1 MSINLV
7 IVESPAK
14 AKTIEKFLG
23 SNYTVKSSI
32 GHIRDMPKKDMG
44 IDLDNNFQPTY
55 AISSDKKKVV
65 AELKKSVKSAEKIF
79 LATDEDREGEAI
91 AWHLQQALSLSENT
105 PRIVF
110 NEITKSAIS
119 QAIDNPRTIDLDLV
133 DAQQARRII
142 DRLVGFE
149 ISPVLWRKVSGAR
162 SAGRVQSPVVR
173 LVVERER
180 EITAHKPDITYKV
193 KATLGNKSDELF
205 EVRLNKSFEQT
216 TEARNFAHE
225 LLEASLTVSSI
236 ESKPSKRSPKAP
248 FITSTLQQEASQ
260 KLGFSVKRTMAIAQN
275 LYREGAITYMR
286 TDSLHLS
293 EEAISTAKEVILAN
307 YGSEFHHEK
316 RYKTSSSSAQ
326 EAHESIR
333 PTDLTRP
340 AIAGLDEQSEKL
352 YSLIYK
358 RALASQMS
366 DAKLEKT
373 KINIAISN
381 REEYFIAEGELMSF
395 SGFLKVYDYMAA
407 EDKLLPKIAESDT
420 LSLFNSTLRESFSR
434 PRARYTE
441 ASLVKE
447 IEKMGIGRP
456 STFATMI
463 TTVQDRNYVTKET
476 REGVS
481 RDYLQIEIKDGA
493 VSESV
498 QSEVS
503 GAEKNKLFPTNVAYL
518 VVDFLMTNFRNII
531 GYEFTANLEN
541 NFDKVAEGDL
551 SWQGIVGDFYK
562 PFHEQIELAKDISRE
577 ETHGKRDLGDDP
589 DTGKPVSVRFGR
601 YGAFA
606 QIGHQ
611 DDEDKPTFASLR
623 KGQDLETISLDEAL
637 ELFNMPRT
645 VGQTTDGETI
655 KANYGRF
662 GPYIQYGKKYVSL
675 KEVTPEEVTL
685 ETALELIVA
694 KEKFDAERIIK
705 TFEDSEIQVLNGRF
719 GPYIWNGKKRG
730 KGQKNVTVEKV
741 FGDKA
746 PIDLTLEEC
755 KKAIEG
761 KDKAK
766 AKKRKKAIE
775 GKVKAKSKKRKKTD
789 SDTTNSAQSLEI
801 PKDWVNPF
809 NKL

>member
-55 AISSDKKKVV
+55 KVTSDKKKVV
-65 AELKKSVKSAEKIF
+65 TELKKSVKSAEKVF

-119 QAIDNPRTIDLDLV
+119 QAIDNPRTIDIDLV

-193 KATLGNKSDELF
+193 KATLGNRSDELF
-205 EVRLNKSFEQT
+205 EAKLNKSFEQT

-225 LLEASLTVSSI
+225 LLEASLTASSI

-307 YGSEFHHEK
+307 YGSEFHHER
-316 RYKTSSSSAQ
+316 RYKTTSSSAQ

-381 REEYFIAEGELMSF
+381 REEYFIAEGELLSF

-447 IEKMGIGRP
+447 IEQMGIGRP
-456 STFATMI
+456 STFASMI

-755 KKAIEG
+755 KKAIANQ
-761 KDKAK
+761 DKAK
-766 AKKRKKAIE
+766 TRKRKK
-775 GKVKAKSKKRKKTD
+775 K
-789 SDTTNSAQSLEI
+789 
-801 PKDWVNPF
+801 
-809 NKL
+809 

>member
-55 AISSDKKKVV
+55 KVTSDKKKVV
-65 AELKKSVKSAEKIF
+65 TELKKSVKSAEKVF

-193 KATLGNKSDELF
+193 KATLGNRSDELF
-205 EVRLNKSFEQT
+205 EAKLNKSFEQT

-307 YGSEFHHEK
+307 YGSEFHHER
-316 RYKTSSSSAQ
+316 RYKTTSSSAQ

-381 REEYFIAEGELMSF
+381 REEYFIAEGELLSF

-755 KKAIEG
+755 KKAIADQ
-761 KDKAK
+761 DKAK
-766 AKKRKKAIE
+766 TRKRKK
-775 GKVKAKSKKRKKTD
+775 K
-789 SDTTNSAQSLEI
+789 
-801 PKDWVNPF
+801 
-809 NKL
+809 

>member
-55 AISSDKKKVV
+55 KVTSDKKKVV
-65 AELKKSVKSAEKIF
+65 TELKKSVKSAEKVF

-110 NEITKSAIS
+110 NEITKGAIS
-119 QAIDNPRTIDLDLV
+119 QAIDNPRTIDIDLV

-193 KATLGNKSDELF
+193 KAKLSNKSDELF
-205 EVRLNKSFEQT
+205 EAKLNKSFEQT
-216 TEARNFAHE
+216 TEARSFAHE
-225 LLEASLTVSSI
+225 LLGASLTVSSI

-260 KLGFSVKRTMAIAQN
+260 KLGFSVKRTMSIAQN

-326 EAHESIR
+326 EAHEAIR

-381 REEYFIAEGELMSF
+381 HEEYFIAEGELLSF

-407 EDKLLPKIAESDT
+407 EDKLLPEIAEGDR
-420 LSLFNSTLRESFSR
+420 LSLFNSILRESFSR

-447 IEKMGIGRP
+447 IEQMGIGRP
-456 STFATMI
+456 STFASMI
-463 TTVQDRNYVTKET
+463 TTVQDRDYVTKET

-481 RDYLQIEIKDGA
+481 REYLQIEIKDGA

-755 KKAIEG
+755 KKAIADQ
-761 KDKAK
+761 DKAK
-766 AKKRKKAIE
+766 TRKRKK
-775 GKVKAKSKKRKKTD
+775 K
-789 SDTTNSAQSLEI
+789 
-801 PKDWVNPF
+801 
-809 NKL
+809 

>member
-55 AISSDKKKVV
+55 KVTSDKKKVV
-65 AELKKSVKSAEKIF
+65 TELKKSVKSAEKVF

-119 QAIDNPRTIDLDLV
+119 QAIDNPRTIDIDLV

-193 KATLGNKSDELF
+193 KATLGNRSDELF
-205 EVRLNKSFEQT
+205 EAKLNKSFEQT

-225 LLEASLTVSSI
+225 LLEASLTASSI

-307 YGSEFHHEK
+307 YGSEFHHER
-316 RYKTSSSSAQ
+316 RYKTTSSSAQ

-381 REEYFIAEGELMSF
+381 REEYFIAEGELLSF

-447 IEKMGIGRP
+447 IEQMGIGRP
-456 STFATMI
+456 STFASMI

-755 KKAIEG
+755 KKAIADQ
-761 KDKAK
+761 DKAK
-766 AKKRKKAIE
+766 TRKRKK
-775 GKVKAKSKKRKKTD
+775 K
-789 SDTTNSAQSLEI
+789 
-801 PKDWVNPF
+801 
-809 NKL
+809 